1 MVTPISTVL
10 RELRLGSLSH
20 LWQLLVWHGC
30 GLPYITCSHGRFSE
44 GRGGGEGRDRREWRG
59 GGGGGGGGGGEGRR
73 GGRVV
78 GRKSGEES
86 GRGGTVGGRVV
97 V

>member
-44 GRGGGEGRDRREWRG
+44 GRGGGEGREGRDRREWR
-59 GGGGGGGGGGEGRR
+59 GGGGGGGEGRR